1 MRDYIE
7 FMWSRISFIF
17 LLSTLV
23 LSTFATA
30 QSGTAA
36 APAIDNDFVHQQ
48 FGSTC
53 NLEPGWAPL
62 TGDLNGD
69 GIPDLVMVARCKNP
83 FIDADEKSFQIID
96 PMDSFYGY
104 GNPRITSAM
113 GQDDPHLKGICVL
126 VIHGAGS
133 EAWRS
138 TAPQAKFVMINI
150 AVKAIAVRKMKISR
164 KKMATAIYLEEA
176 TGDQMTS
183 AVFWDGKRY
192 RYEPLGSS
200 ME

>member
-7 FMWSRISFIF
+7 FMWSRIAF
-17 LLSTLV
+17 LLCFSA
-23 LSTFATA
+23 FALA
-30 QSGTAA
+30 QGSAPA

-48 FGSTC
+48 FGGTC

-69 GIPDLVMVARCKNP
+69 GIADLVVVARCKNP
-83 FIDADEKSFQIID
+83 FIDADDKNFQIID

-104 GNPRITSAM
+104 GNPRITSSM
-113 GQDDPHLKGICVL
+113 GQDDPKLKGICVL
-126 VIHGAGS
+126 VIHGEGKD
-133 EAWRS
+133 AWRS
-138 TAPQAKFVMINI
+138 ATPQGKFVIINI
-150 AVKAIAVRKMKISR
+150 AVKSIAVRKMRIS
-164 KKMATAIYLEEA
+164 KKRVTMAIYLEEA
-176 TGDQMTS
+176 TGDDLTS
-183 AVFWDGKRY
+183 ALFWDGKKY

>member
-1 MRDYIE
+1 
-7 FMWSRISFIF
+7 MWSRIIFF
-17 LLSTLV
+17 LL
-23 LSTFATA
+23 LSTFAAA
-30 QSGTAA
+30 QSNAPATQSGAPA

-53 NLEPGWAPL
+53 NLEPQYQPL

-69 GIPDLVMVARCKNP
+69 GVADLVIVARCKNP

-113 GQDDPHLKGICVL
+113 GQDDPKLKGICVL

-133 EAWRS
+133 DAWRS
-138 TAPQAKFVMINI
+138 ATPQAKFVIINI
-150 AVKAIAVRKMKISR
+150 AVKLIAVRKMRLS
-164 KKMATAIYLEEA
+164 KKKVTTAIYLEEA
-176 TGDQMTS
+176 TGDDMTS
-183 AVFWDGKRY
+183 AIFWDGKQY
-192 RYEPLGSS
+192 RYTPLGSS